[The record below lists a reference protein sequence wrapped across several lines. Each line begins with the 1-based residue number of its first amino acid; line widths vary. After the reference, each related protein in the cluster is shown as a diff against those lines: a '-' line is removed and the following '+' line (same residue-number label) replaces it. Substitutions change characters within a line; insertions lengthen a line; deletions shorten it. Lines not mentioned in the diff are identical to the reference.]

1 MGKIGND
8 LLLFG
13 NRKPWLSLISLMLI
27 TFGGL
32 IVGQFVAV
40 LLVSQLYEISLFEVL
55 EMITNISDYP
65 DYKFAIYLLQGLSAV
80 FAFILAPWFFL
91 RFVEKKR
98 ISILNPNKQ
107 IELIPVILALLI
119 SVVFMAANFKFAEWN
134 AQMVLPEFLKGV
146 EDWMRLQEEI
156 LEEATIFLTTINNPL
171 EFLTA
176 MLVIAVIPAIG
187 EELLFRGLI
196 QNQIHSWTKNAHLA
210 VWITGILFSAIH
222 VQFYGFV
229 PRMLLGVLFGYMYL
243 WSGNLLY
250 PMLAHFANN
259 GFQIILLYLYGNKM
273 TDFNIDTAETVPW
286 AVFLTAA
293 IVSTVLV
300 LYYKQHFA
308 KNAAETDDWQKVY
321 STNQIHRAEIV
332 KSVLNDHL
340 MNPVLINKKD
350 SSYHNFGEIEIHVS
364 TEHSMRAR
372 QIIENDIN
380 FE

>member
-1 MGKIGND
+1 
-8 LLLFG
+8 
-13 NRKPWLSLISLMLI
+13 
-27 TFGGL
+27 
-32 IVGQFVAV
+32 
-40 LLVSQLYEISLFEVL
+40 
-55 EMITNISDYP
+55 
-65 DYKFAIYLLQGLSAV
+65 
-80 FAFILAPWFFL
+80 
-91 RFVEKKR
+91 
-98 ISILNPNKQ
+98 
-107 IELIPVILALLI
+107 
-119 SVVFMAANFKFAEWN
+119 
-134 AQMVLPEFLKGV
+134 MV
-146 EDWMRLQEEI
+146 
-156 LEEATIFLTTINNPL
+156 
-171 EFLTA
+171 
-176 MLVIAVIPAIG
+176 VIAVIPAIG

-196 QNQIHSWTKNAHLA
+196 QNQVHSWTKNGHLA

-259 GFQIILLYLYGNKM
+259 GFQIILLYLYSSKT

-293 IVSTVLV
+293 LVSTILV
-300 LYYKQHFA
+300 LYYKQHFV
-308 KNAAETDDWQKVY
+308 KNAAGTDDWQKVY
-321 STNQIHRAEIV
+321 STDQMHQAEIV
-332 KSVLNDHL
+332 KSVLNDHH